1 MDRVQFSKDQESF
14 SLPKIGQG
22 HTHNHAQFLL
32 GPLSRR
38 IQQLTLLWYFCKL
51 SVVSTSCVLCG
62 MFTATDGAL
71 FSSSM
76 RTIATFSVISL
87 SLSSFVLLNSN
98 GLLFLL
104 LLAEMF
110 EIITHQQWAAVLAL
124 VSRNVC
130 DYYTSA
136 MGSCS

>member
-1 MDRVQFSKDQESF
+1 
-14 SLPKIGQG
+14 
-22 HTHNHAQFLL
+22 
-32 GPLSRR
+32 
-38 IQQLTLLWYFCKL
+38 
-51 SVVSTSCVLCG
+51 
-62 MFTATDGAL
+62 
-71 FSSSM
+71 M

-124 VSRNVC
+124 VS
-130 DYYTSA
+130 
-136 MGSCS
+136 